1 MSMSFNIPSFSLDI
15 VNEITPLLTHGSELF
30 LVGGFLR
37 DMYFNKESFDM
48 DFIVKGQ
55 NAIDLARDFADKTD
69 RYFIMLDEEFEIAR
83 VVDRDKLHY
92 FDFARCENDDI
103 NLDIARRD
111 LTINALCLKVFPNQE
126 LIDRYNIISDF
137 ENKIIRAISEK
148 NLIDD
153 PLRILRVYRFA
164 SLLGFDIENE
174 TLNYTK
180 EHSKLINNVSKE
192 RVLTELFKFFEG
204 QNSAKYLQLMKDSGL
219 LYEIFN
225 ILERVASIPPN
236 THHHLCLI
244 DHSIETVRQAEL
256 KITQS
261 PAFVEEKL
269 NSYQSNGIKYLSLFK
284 LACLLHDVGKPD
296 TWTIEENGRHRFI
309 NHDFVGA
316 ELLKPILKEMKFS
329 KAQIKYITTLVRNH
343 IYPSQLAREEAEVN
357 EKAVFRMFRKL
368 EDCTIDTLILAM
380 ADRLSAQGPAI
391 TQEITENNIN
401 LLYKYLYMYKDFLET
416 AKPLPKLL
424 DGNEIAEI
432 LNIPKGKEL
441 GEIIEQL
448 QNAQLAGEIVTKDD
462 AIAYI
467 SKIYS

>member
-1 MSMSFNIPSFSLDI
+1 MNMSFNLTKTNKDI
-15 VNEITPLLTHGSELF
+15 ISEITPLLNQNAELF
-30 LVGGFLR
+30 IVGGFLR
-37 DMYFNKESFDM
+37 DLYFNKESFDM

-55 NAIDLARDFADKTD
+55 NAIDLARDFADKTN
-69 RYFIMLDEEFEIAR
+69 RYFILLDEEFEIAR
-83 VVDRDKLHY
+83 VVDRDKIHY

-103 NLDIARRD
+103 DLDIARRD
-111 LTINALCLKVFPNQE
+111 LTINALCLKVFPNEE
-126 LIDRYNIISDF
+126 LIDKYNIISDF
-137 ENKIIRAISEK
+137 ENKIVRAISEK
-148 NLIDD
+148 NLLDD
-153 PLRILRVYRFA
+153 PLRILRIYRFA
-164 SLLGFDIENE
+164 SLLGFKIEKE

-180 EHSKLINNVSKE
+180 EHATLINNVSKE
-192 RVLTELFKFFEG
+192 RILTELFKLFEG
-204 QNSAKYLQLMKDSGL
+204 TNSAKYLQLMKDCGL

-225 ILERVASIPPN
+225 ILKREAQIPPN

-244 DHSIETVRQAEL
+244 DHSIETVHQAEL
-256 KITQS
+256 KIMQS
-261 PAFVEEKL
+261 PDFVNEKL

-368 EDCTIDTLILAM
+368 EDCTIDVLILAM

-391 TQEITENNIN
+391 TQEMTQNNLN
-401 LLYKYLYMYKDFLET
+401 LLNKYLYMYKDFLET

-424 DGNEIAEI
+424 DGNEISEI

-441 GEIIEQL
+441 GNIIKQL
-448 QNAQLAGEIVTKDD
+448 QNAQLAGEIITKDD
-462 AIAYI
+462 AITYI